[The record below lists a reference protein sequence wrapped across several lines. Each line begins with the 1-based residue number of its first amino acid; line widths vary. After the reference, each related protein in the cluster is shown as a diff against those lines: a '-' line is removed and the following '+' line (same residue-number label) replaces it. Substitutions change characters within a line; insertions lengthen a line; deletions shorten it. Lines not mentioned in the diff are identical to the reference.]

1 MLQWY
6 EKLDGEGEPQ
16 VTTSSVFLM
25 IIDLCKLNFGQVKYK
40 ATNFQTKFSITYV
53 NFFPSLQDL
62 CYVFFYFYKD
72 FNNLVTTKRF
82 FEKLIC
88 CMFAWKNTWQYF
100 FYLYYRYLEVLT
112 TY

>member
-1 MLQWY
+1 
-6 EKLDGEGEPQ
+6 
-16 VTTSSVFLM
+16 M

-82 FEKLIC
+82 FRKANLLHVCLEKYMTI
-88 CMFAWKNTWQYF
+88 F
-100 FYLYYRYLEVLT
+100 FLLVLPVSRGSDNLLRIVILWFT
-112 TY
+112 FVEPF